1 MQPQP
6 KLLFTMKL
14 DESPRLIT
22 GNLALDYGDGNV
34 VNYLATSGAAS
45 RQTREL
51 LWKMGGFGPIPEGD
65 YWIPT
70 IGYVSNVPGIAGYF
84 FHIQPDPKSER
95 GMRSQLGIHHDA
107 NAPGTAGCIGIIRRT
122 AFDKICDR
130 LEELN
135 EQGVKRLPLFVKYS

>member
-1 MQPQP
+1 
-6 KLLFTMKL
+6 MKL

-22 GNLALDYGDGNV
+22 GNLALDYGDGKHAI
-34 VNYLATSGAAS
+34 NYLATSGAAG

-51 LWKMGGFGPIPEGD
+51 LWKMGGFGPIPEAVD

-70 IGYVSNVPGIAGYF
+70 IGHVSNVPGIAGYF
-84 FHIQPDPKSER
+84 FHIQPDPRSEK

-107 NAPGTAGCIGIIRRT
+107 NSPGTAGCIGIIRRSS
-122 AFDKICDR
+122 FDKFCDR

-135 EQGVKRLPLFVKYS
+135 EQGVKRLPLSVKYT